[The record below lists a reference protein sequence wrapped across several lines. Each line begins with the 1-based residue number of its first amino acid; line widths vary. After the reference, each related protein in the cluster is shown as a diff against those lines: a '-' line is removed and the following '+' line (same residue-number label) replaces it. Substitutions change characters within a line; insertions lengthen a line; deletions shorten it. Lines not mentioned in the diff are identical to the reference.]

1 MDWSAKT
8 NAVVICPE
16 YALLPAHTFPTAID
30 EVTFVYTSIVSG
42 NSAHTLGFQM
52 DRIIVTGESAGG
64 NLGAALCVKLCMDG
78 LVDVEALN
86 AKRRRFQRAG
96 EAGKIDD
103 DLEQGG
109 DNDNASGNN
118 DDGNNGRPT
127 TNPGTICR
135 PPEIHLPDAIMLCCP
150 ALNLSLEPTPSRVI
164 GTRDPVL
171 PSSLIATISDA
182 YIPPSLGISK
192 LNPIASPYYASDDIL
207 RIFPPTL
214 LYASSKDPLLDDSV
228 HFNARLRRLG
238 VDSDLRAAQDMPHA
252 YWGLGGFGLHPEAS
266 KVQRECEEWMVR
278 QLQR

>member
-1 MDWSAKT
+1 
-8 NAVVICPE
+8 
-16 YALLPAHTFPTAID
+16 
-30 EVTFVYTSIVSG
+30 
-42 NSAHTLGFQM
+42 
-52 DRIIVTGESAGG
+52 
-64 NLGAALCVKLCMDG
+64 
-78 LVDVEALN
+78 
-86 AKRRRFQRAG
+86 
-96 EAGKIDD
+96 
-103 DLEQGG
+103 
-109 DNDNASGNN
+109 
-118 DDGNNGRPT
+118 
-127 TNPGTICR
+127 
-135 PPEIHLPDAIMLCCP
+135 MLCCP

-238 VDSDLRAAQDMPHA
+238 MDSDLRAAQDMPHA

-266 KVQRECEEWMVR
+266 QVQRECEEWMVR
-278 QLQR
+278 QLHR